1 MNLGKQLI
9 VPDGDFYSPATLSTI
24 ENQVRLTENLVY
36 PITTEGE
43 KSMKADATAIN
54 GFATDLDKAAA
65 AIYKAATDQATKNR
79 AITKGFVSTLKANR
93 QRIISQFE
101 AKLAER
107 LEEVREI
114 VHEALNLA
122 WDNKG
127 VKLAFRFGEINDIKE
142 SSLTDKGN
150 LTAST
155 KALIENIAQSDL
167 VWQNEIE
174 SRTMTVE
181 LACHRAGI
189 STPFTPEYIGV
200 VFNDPDR
207 SVFENRL
214 NCMVKAEVERMEA
227 AKAKIIAEQEA
238 IKQREIQAALEA
250 QQAEANRL
258 AQEQAQAEQE
268 EKKRIR
274 EANEKAERERLEEE
288 ARLYVNPL
296 VERCEP
302 NENRIAELRIMAS
315 SHRRSGYPTVSDIYS
330 DAADEIQRQ
339 LDNLNEAIATTEEV
353 LEMPTLDE
361 HAEMAAIQ
369 EALMDESIV
378 DVLDDEP
385 ANYKPTRNDYI
396 ELVAHKY
403 RLSTKDAEQALINA
417 FSIF

>member
-1 MNLGKQLI
+1 MNLGQQLI
-9 VPDGDFYSPATLSTI
+9 VPNGDFYSTASLSTI
-24 ENQVRLTENLVY
+24 ENQVKLTENLVY
-36 PITTEGE
+36 PITTGGE
-43 KSMKADATAIN
+43 KAMKADATAIN

-79 AITKGFVSTLKANR
+79 AITKGFVATLKANR

-101 AKLAER
+101 EKKAER
-107 LEEVREI
+107 LEEVRGI
-114 VHEALNLA
+114 VNEALDLA

-127 VKLAFRFGEINDIKE
+127 VKPSFRFGEIDDIKE
-142 SSLTDKGN
+142 SYLTDKGN

-174 SRTMTVE
+174 ARTMTVE

-200 VFNDPDR
+200 VFHDPDR
-207 SVFENRL
+207 AVFENRL
-214 NCMVKAEVERMEA
+214 TIMVSAEVERMEA
-227 AKAKIIAEQEA
+227 AKDKIIAEQEA
-238 IKQREIQAALEA
+238 IRKKAVDDALAA

-258 AQEQAQAEQE
+258 AQEQERAEQE

-315 SHRRSGYPTVSDIYS
+315 SYRRSDYHTVAEIYES
-330 DAADEIQRQ
+330 AANEIERQ
-339 LDNLNEAIATTEEV
+339 LDNLKEALATTEQV

-361 HAEMAAIQ
+361 HAEIAAIQ
-369 EALMDESIV
+369 EALMEESII
-378 DVLDDEP
+378 DVPDDEP
-385 ANYKPTRNDYI
+385 VNYKPTRNDFI
-396 ELVAHKY
+396 ELVAHTY

>member
-24 ENQVRLTENLVY
+24 ENQVRLTDNLVY
-36 PITTEGE
+36 PITTQGE
-43 KSMKADATAIN
+43 KAMKADATAIN

-101 AKLAER
+101 AKKAER

-127 VKLAFRFGEINDIKE
+127 VKMAFRFGEINDIKE
-142 SSLTDKGN
+142 SSLTDNGN

-174 SRTMTVE
+174 SRAMTVE

-207 SVFENRL
+207 AVFESRL
-214 NCMVKAEVERMEA
+214 TTMVKAEVERMEA

-258 AQEQAQAEQE
+258 AQEQARAEQE
-268 EKKRIR
+268 ERNRIR
-274 EANEKAERERLEEE
+274 EANEKADCKYHEAT

-296 VERCEP
+296 VEACNP
-302 NENRIAELRIMAS
+302 SKMLVIELKSMAS
-315 SHRRSGYPTVSDIYS
+315 TFVRSGYPTVSEIYAE
-330 DAADEIQRQ
+330 AADEIQRQ
-339 LDNLNEAIATTEEV
+339 LDNLNEAIATTEQV

-396 ELVAHKY
+396 ELVAHTY
-403 RLSTKDAEQALINA
+403 RLSTKDAEQDLINA